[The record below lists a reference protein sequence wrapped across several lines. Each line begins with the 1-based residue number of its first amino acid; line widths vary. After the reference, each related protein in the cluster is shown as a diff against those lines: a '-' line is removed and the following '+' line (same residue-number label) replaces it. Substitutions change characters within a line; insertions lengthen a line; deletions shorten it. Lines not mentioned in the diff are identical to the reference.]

1 MYLNFGQTTKKNGQ
15 TTDEFYKKKIQ
26 NGQTTDEFYKKKI
39 QMDKL

>member
-26 NGQTTDEFYKKKI
+26 
-39 QMDKL
+39 MDKL